1 MKKSTKDLVVGGGIA
16 IVTGIIGTFFGQKLL
31 DKAKSSKLLGSKIAG
46 DDDDMGEEDP
56 IVKAAKS
63 L

>member
-1 MKKSTKDLVVGGGIA
+1 MKKSTKDLVTGGLVA
-16 IVTGIIGTFFGQKLL
+16 IVTGVIGTFFGQKLL

-46 DDDDMGEEDP
+46 DDDMGEEDP
-56 IVKAAKS
+56 IVQAAKS